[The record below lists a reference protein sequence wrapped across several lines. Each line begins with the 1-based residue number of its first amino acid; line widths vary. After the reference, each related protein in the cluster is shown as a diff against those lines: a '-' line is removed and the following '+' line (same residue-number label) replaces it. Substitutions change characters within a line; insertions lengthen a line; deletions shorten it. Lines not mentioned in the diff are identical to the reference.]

1 MSLSTVS
8 MAAGGLALFLFAMLI
23 MTEGLKTFG
32 GSGLK
37 RLLGRWTSTPV
48 RSVAAGM
55 LVTALVQSSSAV
67 TVAAIGFVN
76 AGLLTLRQ
84 ALGVIFG
91 TNVGTT
97 MTGWLVSLVG
107 VGFKID
113 AFALPLIAVGV
124 ALRLIAAGKRAQGLG
139 DALAGFGLFFLG
151 LDLLKDAF
159 ADLAASY
166 GAGALAGGVAAHWA
180 AAVAVGFVVTLL
192 TQSSSAAIALIL
204 TAAAGGLVG
213 LPAAA
218 AAVIGA
224 NVGTTATAAL
234 AALKATAGARRLA
247 LGHIGFNLITGVV
260 ALALLPALLWLV
272 DRLAAAFGLLGNP
285 AAVLALFHT
294 VFNVLGVVL
303 LLPFAGRLAAGLER
317 LFRSAEDELARPRH
331 LDATLATTPELALA
345 AVRAELPRLQA
356 AAGAVAAAALR
367 DERPVG
373 GKADAVRRLTA
384 AITEFIA
391 GLRAE
396 KMPRD
401 IADALTQSLRAARYL
416 DEVGRLAP
424 SVQRLAAAWAVP
436 APGSGPG
443 QAPLAALVPA
453 LEAAGAA
460 LSAPAERCTAALD
473 DFERVYQQAKSA
485 LLAAMVART
494 VEVDAADTLLDD
506 LSCLRR
512 LTQQWA
518 KAGSALV
525 AGDGRPPSA
534 PPDDDDE

>member
-1 MSLSTVS
+1 MSFSTAS
-8 MAAGGLALFLFAMLI
+8 MAAGGLALFLLAMLM
-23 MTEGLKTFG
+23 MTEGLKAFG

-37 RLLGRWTSTPV
+37 RLLGRWTSTPL
-48 RSVAAGM
+48 RGVAAGM

-124 ALRLIAAGKRAQGLG
+124 ALRLLAAGKRAQGLG
-139 DALAGFGLFFLG
+139 DAVAGFGLFFLG

-159 ADLAASY
+159 AGLAAAY
-166 GAGALAGGVAAHWA
+166 GAGALEGATDGANEGGWSAHWA
-180 AAVAVGFVVTLL
+180 AALAVGFVVTVL

-224 NVGTTATAAL
+224 NVGTTATAVL
-234 AALKATAGARRLA
+234 ATLKATAAARRLA
-247 LGHIGFNLITGVV
+247 LGHIGFNLITGMV
-260 ALALLPALLWLV
+260 ALALLPLLLRLV
-272 DRLAAAFGLLGNP
+272 DALAGAFGLLGNI

-294 VFNVLGVVL
+294 VFNVLGVLL

-317 LFRSAEDELARPRH
+317 LFRSTEDELARPQH

-345 AVRAELPRLQA
+345 AVRAELPRLQS
-356 AAGAVAAAALR
+356 AAGAMAISALEDAHPIAAEADALRRLAAA
-367 DERPVG
+367 
-373 GKADAVRRLTA
+373 
-384 AITEFIA
+384 IIEFIA

-396 KMPRD
+396 RMPRD
-401 IADALTQSLRAARYL
+401 LADAFTRCLRATRYL
-416 DEVGRLAP
+416 DEMGRLAP
-424 SVQRLAAAWAVP
+424 SVQRLTAAWAAP
-436 APGSGPG
+436 AP
-443 QAPLAALVPA
+443 LDALVPVQG
-453 LEAAGAA
+453 AAHAA
-460 LSAPAERCTAALD
+460 LSARAEHGAAALAE
-473 DFERVYQQAKSA
+473 FERAYQRAKSA
-485 LLAAMVART
+485 LLAATVART
-494 VEVDAADTLLDD
+494 IEVDAADALLDD

-512 LTQQWA
+512 LVQQWA
-518 KAGSALV
+518 KAVAALA
-525 AGDGRPPSA
+525 AGDGPPPADSSG
-534 PPDDDDE
+534 DDLD